1 MWIICLMFGALFAL
15 GGGIFLGVSI
25 PRFLTDD
32 SRKTLEKK
40 DKQYA
45 IFAYAAL
52 AIGGGLLQASI
63 NIANKWS
70 MNAIQA
76 SASVFGMGFFFL
88 SLGALIANF
97 FVHYYKIDLVK
108 EQAIW
113 ITRLMFL
120 SIAGVLISFLILAE
134 GVADFLTYPLPNGIA
149 INDNGITITS
159 VARPSP
165 GGLHITFYGVVIVL
179 GAYVAYLISDHKM
192 YQKFGEHGIFDS
204 TLLVAFPAGIIG
216 ARIGYVIGN
225 WNGDTSGG
233 INFSQE
239 VANGNIGSIFAI
251 WNGGLTILG
260 GAIGGILVGALF
272 FYWKHRSIG
281 ALTAVDV
288 AVPTILWGQILG
300 RWGNFFN
307 KEVYGAAVP
316 ASSMSFL
323 PTWIANQ
330 MDAGG
335 GNIYVPLFL
344 IEGLLNVA
352 GYFIIVY
359 AIGKLLKKW
368 LVRGDLGGCYLIW
381 YGVVRLI
388 LEPLRDPSYNMGTD
402 GNWSIIWAIIY
413 IVAGALFILG
423 LHLFDYFYHVKGKH
437 PRMIPSWRGVKEYQW
452 KRDPVTLSVV
462 VDGPTPTPSPDARK
476 VSSEKFDLGD
486 DVPVGESKDEPL
498 PIDGQEEK
506 K

>member
-1 MWIICLMFGALFAL
+1 MWIVCLIFGALFAL
-15 GGGIFLGVSI
+15 GGGIFLGVTTPKFI
-25 PRFLTDD
+25 ADF
-32 SRKTLEKK
+32 RKNSLEKK

-45 IFAYAAL
+45 LFAYAAL
-52 AIGGGLLQASI
+52 AVGGALLQAAI

-70 MNAIQA
+70 MNALQA
-76 SASVFGMGFFFL
+76 TASVFGMGFFFL
-88 SLGALIANF
+88 SVGALIVNF
-97 FVHYYKIDLVK
+97 FVHYYKINLVK
-108 EQAIW
+108 EQATW

-120 SIAGVLISFLILAE
+120 SIAGAIVSFLILGE

-149 INDNGITITS
+149 INGDGFHVTS
-159 VARPSP
+159 VNNPHS
-165 GGLHITFYGVVIVL
+165 GGLHITFYGIVIVL

-204 TLLVAFPAGIIG
+204 TLLIAFPAGIIG

-225 WNGDTSGG
+225 WNGDTAGG

-323 PTWIANQ
+323 PTWISHQ
-330 MDAGG
+330 MDAGA

-344 IEGLLNVA
+344 VEGLLNIA

-359 AIGKLLKKW
+359 AVGKLLKKW

-388 LEPLRDPSYNMGTD
+388 LEPLRDPSFNMGSN
-402 GNWSIIWAIIY
+402 GQWSSVWAIIY
-413 IVAGALFILG
+413 IVAGFLFIFG
-423 LHLFDYFYHVKGKH
+423 LHLFDYFYHVKGNH
-437 PRMIPSWRGVKEYQW
+437 PRMIPSWHGIKEYEW
-452 KRDPVTLSVV
+452 KRDPVTYTIEDPNLPRTV
-462 VDGPTPTPSPDARK
+462 AHKNK
-476 VSSEKFDLGD
+476 VNSKKVELGE

-498 PIDGQEEK
+498 PLNDKEE
-506 K
+506 

>member
-1 MWIICLMFGALFAL
+1 MFGALFAL